1 MRICRIIKKMK
12 IKVFD
17 ERTEKNI
24 MIEAK
29 SIKEISKKLN
39 INLGEVIIVKNGE
52 LVTEDN
58 ELKDQDEIKFLSVI
72 SGG

>member
-1 MRICRIIKKMK
+1 MK

>member
-1 MRICRIIKKMK
+1 MK

-17 ERTEKNI
+17 ERAKKNI
-24 MIEAK
+24 IIEAK

-39 INLGEVIIVKNGE
+39 INLGEVIIVRNNE
-52 LVTEDN
+52 LVTEDIK
-58 ELKDQDEIKFLSVI
+58 LKDQDEIKFLSVI

>member
-1 MRICRIIKKMK
+1 MK

-17 ERTEKNI
+17 ERAKKNI
-24 MIEAK
+24 IIEAK

-39 INLGEVIIVKNGE
+39 INLGEVIIIRNNE
-52 LVTEDN
+52 LVTEDIK
-58 ELKDQDEIKFLSVI
+58 LKDQDEIKFLSVI